1 MIDPITTVSSKS
13 SIIPDISNYAN
24 LYDFLKSHSIT
35 KQSDKVSTNTR
46 IRDDNTSTKG
56 GSYHISDI
64 EYDTFLELF
73 KRDILN
79 KKKKEFFTEKQ
90 MDIGVCAID
99 LDFRYNY
106 DIDEKQYDHND
117 IQNLICGYLDEVK
130 RIYQLDDNSNFSIYL
145 FEKPGVLRNKEKN
158 FTKDGIHMLLCI
170 QMDRVVQQIIRKRM
184 MEKISSIW
192 KNIPLINSWDEV
204 FDEGIT
210 KGSVNWQLYGCRK
223 NPNAEMYKLTGAY
236 NISYDSTDGEFITNE
251 IPLSKFD
258 MDKNFQ
264 TLSVRYKHHLKL
276 FMKNEFIQE
285 YEGFKTEHNLSNN
298 RSVSSSQPINR
309 IEYDIQLSNIEW
321 ISKIRNK
328 DELDHAVNAFLD
340 NISNQIY
347 EYDLKTVYDYVMIL
361 PDAYYGEGSYNKW
374 IRVAWV
380 LKNESDKLL
389 IVWIAFSAKSPSFN
403 YADIPELCD
412 NWRSYHS
419 SKESRL
425 TKNSLYYWARQD
437 ALPSDVDRV
446 QKSSIQYYIEQTI
459 SSTVPKFKATD
470 YDLAKVLHQLF
481 KHEYVCTSISQ
492 NIWFRFD
499 GVCWKEDDS
508 GISLKEKIS
517 VDLRDLYSQKNHTFS
532 GSWTGDQTNL
542 SDNVK
547 DESESRK
554 AKAFQILDIVKRCAT
569 TSEKAKLMTE
579 CKELFHDRTGN
590 FEENLNENPYLLCFN
605 NGVIDFET
613 KTFRDTRPDDFI
625 SFCTKINY
633 VPLKKCNKKIIKEIT
648 TFMEQLFPEKELLQ
662 YMWRHLASTLIGT
675 TPNQTFNM
683 YYGMGQNG
691 KSLLVKLMEEVLGD
705 YCQSPAP
712 LSLITRERAGQ
723 GSATPELLQ
732 LKGKRYVALVEP
744 TKKEELNEGA
754 MKQLTSGLDRIQAR
768 GLYSKR
774 PIEFKP
780 QLKLILCCNILLK
793 VNSNDHGTWRRI
805 RSVPF
810 KSLFTQT
817 PVKTDPN
824 KPYQYKIDPTL
835 EHRLKDWKEIFM
847 AMLVD
852 IAFETD
858 GYVDDCDIVLNS
870 SKEYQNGQDNISSYV
885 NERIVEDPDGT
896 IKKRDLN
903 ADFNSWYSSTYSMK
917 PPPAKEVHDYLDKLY
932 KRSKNSSWKGI
943 RISYDEDIEDDV
955 LDNNN
960 KNSDIQVE
968 EL

>member
-1 MIDPITTVSSKS
+1 MNDTSTSVSNKS
-13 SIIPDISNYAN
+13 SIIPDISSYAN
-24 LYDFLKSHSIT
+24 LYDFLKNHTIT
-35 KQSDKVSTNTR
+35 KQSEKTSTNTR

-56 GSYHISDI
+56 GNYHISDA
-64 EYDTFLELF
+64 EYDTFLDLF
-73 KRDILN
+73 KRDIFD

-90 MDIGVCAID
+90 LETGVCAID

-106 DIDEKQYDHND
+106 EVDEKQYDHND

-130 RIYQLDDNSNFSIYL
+130 NIYQLDDNSQFSIYL

-184 MEKISSIW
+184 MEKIPSIW

-204 FDEGIT
+204 FDDGIT
-210 KGSVNWQLYGCRK
+210 KGTVNWQLYGCRK
-223 NPNAEMYKLTGAY
+223 NPKADMYKLTGVY
-236 NISYDSTDGEFITNE
+236 NISYDSTDGEFITDE
-251 IPLSKFD
+251 IPVSKFD
-258 MDKNFQ
+258 MDKKFH

-285 YEGFKTEHNLSNN
+285 YEAFKNEHNLSNS
-298 RSVSSSQPINR
+298 RVVIPTQPMNR
-309 IEYDIQLSNIEW
+309 IEYEMQLSNIEW

-347 EYDLKTVYDYVMIL
+347 EYELKTIYDYVMIL
-361 PDAYYGEGSYNKW
+361 PESYYNEGSYNKW

-403 YADIPELCD
+403 YMDIPDLCD
-412 NWRSYHS
+412 RWRSYN
-419 SKESRL
+419 KKMENRL

-437 ALPSDVDRV
+437 ALPEDVERV
-446 QKSSIQYYIEQTI
+446 HKSSIEYYIEQTLN
-459 SSTVPKFKATD
+459 SSIPKFKATD

-481 KHEYVCTSISQ
+481 KQEYVCTSISQ
-492 NIWFRFD
+492 NIWYRFD

-517 VDLRDLYSQKNHTFS
+517 IDLRDLYSQKNHTFS
-532 GSWTGDQTNL
+532 GNWSGEQTNL
-542 SDNVK
+542 GDNVK

-554 AKAFQILDIVKRCAT
+554 AKAFQILDIIKRCAT

-579 CKELFHDRTGN
+579 CKELFHDRNGD

-613 KTFRDTRPDDFI
+613 KTFRDSRPDDFV

-633 VPLKKCNKKIIKEIT
+633 VPLKKCNKKIIKEIN
-648 TFMEQLFPEKELLQ
+648 TFMEQLFPEKELLE
-662 YMWRHLASTLIGT
+662 YMWEHFASTLIGT

-691 KSLLVKLMEEVLGD
+691 KSLIVKLMEEILGD

-712 LSLITRERAGQ
+712 LSLITQPRPPAGIP
-723 GSATPELLQ
+723 SPETLQ

-744 TKKEELNEGA
+744 TKKEEMNEGS
-754 MKQLTSGLDRIQAR
+754 MKQITSGLDKMQAR
-768 GLYSKR
+768 GLYKAK

-780 QLKLILCCNILLK
+780 QLKLVLCCNVLLK
-793 VNSNDHGTWRRI
+793 VNSTDHGTWRRI

-810 KSLFTQT
+810 KSLFTQN
-817 PVKTDPN
+817 PVKNDPK
-824 KPYQYKIDPTL
+824 KPFQFKIDPTL
-835 EHRLKDWKEIFM
+835 EYKIQDWKETFM
-847 AMLVD
+847 AMLVE
-852 IAFETD
+852 IAFKTN
-858 GYVDDCDIVLNS
+858 GYVKDCDIVMNA
-870 SKEYQNGQDNISSYV
+870 SKDYLAGQDNIASYV
-885 NERIVEDPDGT
+885 KERIVEDENGI
-896 IKKRDLN
+896 IKKKDLN
-903 ADFNSWYSSTYSMK
+903 TDFNNWYYTTFNAK
-917 PPPAKEVHDYLDKLY
+917 PPSTKEVHDYLDKIY
-932 KRSKNSSWKGI
+932 DRTKNNSWKGI
-943 RISYDEDIEDDV
+943 RICYDDDIEDD
-955 LDNNN
+955 DNNDEDG
-960 KNSDIQVE
+960 DINVE